1 MSKSSEGKPPKAARA
16 STRRSAKKSEAP
28 LSEAAL
34 AAAINSVKAPASEAK
49 SKAKATSTTAKAP
62 KVQSTPAK
70 STASRKKA
78 APAHVAPSQELI
90 NKMIEEAAYF
100 LAEKRQF
107 APGFEEQDW
116 LEAKQQIMAQIEGA
130 ARPLK

>member
-16 STRRSAKKSEAP
+16 STTRFARKSEVP

-49 SKAKATSTTAKAP
+49 SKAKATSTTAKATKAP
-62 KVQSTPAK
+62 STPPK

-78 APAHVAPSQELI
+78 APAHVAPSQEMI

>member
-16 STRRSAKKSEAP
+16 STTRSARKSEAP

-62 KVQSTPAK
+62 KVQSTAAK

-100 LAEKRQF
+100 IAEKRHF